1 MCASPISAS
10 DLAEDPIDRLWRI
23 SRLPGADHPDPSQ
36 NASSLADPL
45 ERAVTGAVALHLSAR
60 AHLARADYVSAREAG
75 SATLPEW
82 DRLAAEIAATDPK
95 LVSRAHAFHA
105 RLASRHQAAYQAFA
119 RKQLADLAGCA
130 RLKTES
136 LLAAIAAKEGDP
148 HAAAVALDGI
158 SLAWRAD
165 LPARLPGL
173 RAIELAAA
181 GWYAASGDVTRA
193 VQM

>member
-1 MCASPISAS
+1 
-10 DLAEDPIDRLWRI
+10 
-23 SRLPGADHPDPSQ
+23 
-36 NASSLADPL
+36 
-45 ERAVTGAVALHLSAR
+45 
-60 AHLARADYVSAREAG
+60 
-75 SATLPEW
+75 TLPEW

-119 RKQLADLAGCA
+119 RKQLLDLAGCA
-130 RLKTES
+130 RLKTEG

-148 HAAAVALDGI
+148 HAAAVALDSI

-173 RAIELAAA
+173 RAIELAGA

-193 VQM
+193 VQVAARAAAVSGVLSAYPEDAPTHWSKQPSQEDLLRFAFAA